1 MADRKEAYGAIN
13 LFTIAIVLS
22 LIAATFLGYLIIST
36 PQIFVEKGS
45 VLVVSEVDKVEVDYI
60 GSFQNGKIFDT
71 SFEDVAKDDA
81 AYPKA
86 LSFTPRP
93 SSGYRPLKV
102 YVGSIDPEPF
112 PKDAYNLT
120 IEGFWRGMIGMEIG
134 ETRTLV
140 IPPNQG
146 YGSPDPNL
154 IQTKPLIQDVVMK
167 EELNESE
174 FEDRFYVKAAE
185 GITIRDPFWQWN
197 VTVLDITGGIV
208 TFLNTPFT
216 GMKIK
221 PYDKWEAEVI
231 YVDSSADGGKGVIK
245 VKHLLS
251 EKDENQII
259 AADRKGNFII
269 VSVDTDA
276 GTYTVDYNPEVVGKT
291 LIFQVTIVS
300 ITKGP

>member
-1 MADRKEAYGAIN
+1 MAATKEASGAIN

-22 LIAATFLGYLIIST
+22 LIATAFLGYLIIAG
-36 PQIFVEKGS
+36 PQIFVERGPF
-45 VLVVSEVDKVEVDYI
+45 LAVSEGDKVEVDYI

-71 SFEDVAKDDA
+71 SLEDVAKDGV

-102 YVGSIDPEPF
+102 YVGSTDPEPF

-134 ETRTLV
+134 GTRTLV

-146 YGSPDPNL
+146 YGSQDPNL
-154 IQTKPLIQDVVMK
+154 IETKPLIQEVVMK
-167 EELNESE
+167 EELSESE
-174 FEDRFYVKAAE
+174 FEDRFYVEAME

-197 VTVLDITGGIV
+197 VTVLDITGGIA

-231 YVDSSADGGKGVIK
+231 YMDSSANGGKGVIK

-251 EKDENQII
+251 EKDENQIM
-259 AADRKGNFII
+259 ATEKKGNFII

-291 LIFQVTIVS
+291 LIFQVTVIS